1 MLEVG
6 KNMPISMTNEMTR
19 SVLKLEKSSNFKSE
33 TKRSFQVDKRETST
47 DMSEYGEL
55 CLFD

>member
-1 MLEVG
+1 
-6 KNMPISMTNEMTR
+6 MTNEMTQ

-55 CLFD
+55 CRFD